1 MDEVRGMNK
10 IEANLPQD
18 KIDFINDAHQK
29 ELQHWKRIVLESK
42 NENDNKQLKNQYLPH
57 SEERGTFIEDI
68 PSQEDRFTFEAIS
81 DSLKTLLKSIKESE
95 NISFKNKVLL
105 GGWTSTAAKVL
116 RRDKNVHGKNLLG
129 RFEDSMY
136 NECGIKKQTTFNYKN
151 LYKLMRS
158 APKLKNYRVNMTH
171 LVKNHGILINYFEG
185 NKEQS
190 WKHSVSCDCEAC
202 NSYFTEKTMTS

>member
-29 ELQHWKRIVLESK
+29 ELQHWKMIVLESK

-57 SEERGTFIEDI
+57 NEERGTFIADI

-95 NISFKNKVLL
+95 NMSFKNKVLL
-105 GGWTSTAAKVL
+105 GGWTTAAKVL

-171 LVKNHGILINYFEG
+171 FVKSHEILINYFEE

-190 WKHSVSCDCEAC
+190 WKQR
-202 NSYFTEKTMTS
+202 FL

>member
-57 SEERGTFIEDI
+57 NEERGTFIADI

-95 NISFKNKVLL
+95 NMSFKNKVLL
-105 GGWTSTAAKVL
+105 GGWTTAAKVL

-171 LVKNHGILINYFEG
+171 FVKSHEILINYFEE

-190 WKHSVSCDCEAC
+190 WKQR
-202 NSYFTEKTMTS
+202 FL

>member
-29 ELQHWKRIVLESK
+29 ELQHWKMIVLESK

-57 SEERGTFIEDI
+57 NEERGTFIEDI

-95 NISFKNKVLL
+95 NMSFKNKVLL
-105 GGWTSTAAKVL
+105 GGWTTAAKVL

-171 LVKNHGILINYFEG
+171 FVKSHEILINYFEE

-190 WKHSVSCDCEAC
+190 WKQR
-202 NSYFTEKTMTS
+202 FL